1 LEQRVDRKTR
11 EVAVAQYVWRYEA
24 EFAAG
29 FLRDANI
36 AHRLQIDDPAMGIS
50 ISTAATLWV
59 LAADEKRA
67 REILDISEEH
77 SPRLSSRKK
86 AYHHGS
92 TRTTAR
98 IDIHDDGAQH
108 TSTTHSKM
116 TFRARSLAIICAVGI
131 AGIGQV
137 LLTSWYLPGPGP
149 ALAFLVAMLVVV
161 GFTGRAP
168 RALRNFLLAV
178 SGGIP

>member
-1 LEQRVDRKTR
+1 MEQRVDRKTR

-137 LLTSWYLPGPGP
+137 LLASWYLPGPGP

>member
-1 LEQRVDRKTR
+1 MR
-11 EVAVAQYVWRYEA
+11 EVAVAQYAWRYEA

-36 AHRLQIDDPAMGIS
+36 AHRLQIDDPALGIS

-67 REILDISEEH
+67 REILDISQEH
-77 SPRLSSRKK
+77 SPRLSSPQN
-86 AYHHGS
+86 AYHHVS
-92 TRTTAR
+92 RRTTAR
-98 IDIHDDGAQH
+98 IDIHHDGASH

-116 TFRARSLAIICAVGI
+116 TFRARSLAVICAFGL
-131 AGIGQV
+131 AGVGQV

-149 ALAFLVAMLVVV
+149 ALAFLVAMLVVI

-168 RALRNFLLAV
+168 RALRNFLLAI

>member
-137 LLTSWYLPGPGP
+137 LLTNWYLPGPGP